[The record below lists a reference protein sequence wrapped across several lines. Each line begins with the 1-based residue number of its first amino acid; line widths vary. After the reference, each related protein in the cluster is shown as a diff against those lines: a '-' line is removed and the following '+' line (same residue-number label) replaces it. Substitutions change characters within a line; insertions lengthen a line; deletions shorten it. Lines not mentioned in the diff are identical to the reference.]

1 METISVIIVS
11 WNARGFLRD
20 CLLSIQKCGGPL
32 LHEIIVVDNAS
43 TDGSPDMVQADFPEV
58 ILVRANENLGFAKAN
73 NIGLKRATGSLFA
86 LINSDV
92 IVHAHCFDALAA
104 HLQLHPEAGLVGPKV
119 FGRDGQLQITC
130 RQLPTLWNAAGRA
143 LAVDAAFS
151 RLSSSVSGQ
160 KNNEDFKN
168 VEALNGCFW
177 MARRKAVEQ
186 TGGLD
191 ERFFFYAEDI
201 DWCKR
206 FGDAGWLVQFVPAAT
221 ATHFGGGSSSNAPFR
236 YSIEMLRANLVYW
249 RKHRGRLGE
258 GCFYLLSV
266 IHHAVRLLPRGLK
279 ALLEHDP
286 NSKNTYK
293 FRRSKLCLIWLLTGK
308 GVQ

>member
-20 CLLSIQKCGGPL
+20 CLLSIRKCGGPL

-43 TDGSPDMVQADFPEV
+43 TDGSPNMVQADFPEV
-58 ILVRANENLGFAKAN
+58 ILIRTNENLGFAKAN
-73 NIGLKRATGSLFA
+73 NIGMKQATGSLFA

-92 IVHAHCFDALAA
+92 IVHDRCFDLLAA
-104 HLQLHPEAGLVGPKV
+104 HLELHQEAGLVGPKV

-130 RQLPTLWNAAGRA
+130 RQLPTLWNAACRA

-151 RLSSSVSGQ
+151 RLSSSVNVP

-177 MARRKAVEQ
+177 VARRIAVEQ

-206 FGDAGWLVQFVPAAT
+206 FGDAGWMVQFIPTAN
-221 ATHFGGGSSSNAPFR
+221 ATHFGGGSSANAPFR
-236 YSIEMLRANLVYW
+236 YSIEMLKANLRYW
-249 RKHRGRLGE
+249 RKHRGVPGE
-258 GCFYLLSV
+258 WCFYLLSV
-266 IHHAVRLLPRGLK
+266 IHHAVRLVPRGLK
-279 ALLEHDP
+279 VLLERDA
-286 NSKNTYK
+286 NSKNAYK
-293 FRRSKLCLIWLLTGK
+293 FRRSKLCLRWLLIGK